1 MTVISQ
7 QVIIKFGEK
16 EIAKSPYTVKVE
28 GAAGDPTK
36 VTAKGPG
43 IEKTGVTV
51 KTKTYFEVFTKG
63 NFILNCTTWLD
74 FQFYGMSLEFE

>member
-51 KTKTYFEVFTKG
+51 KNKTYFEVYTKG
-63 NFILNCTTWLD
+63 NAHT
-74 FQFYGMSLEFE
+74 